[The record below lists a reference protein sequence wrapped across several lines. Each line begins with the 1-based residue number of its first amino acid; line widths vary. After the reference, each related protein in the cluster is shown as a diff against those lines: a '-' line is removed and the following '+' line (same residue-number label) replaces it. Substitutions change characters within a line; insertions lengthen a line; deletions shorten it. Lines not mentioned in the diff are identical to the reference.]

1 MERQEAAG
9 PEPGSDPA
17 GQCKN
22 PTFWVMA
29 IGVNMQGPI
38 VGGAPKEFADEFER
52 PAPAFIR
59 IEYPA
64 AKACLRKDGVRTMH
78 MD

>member
-9 PEPGSDPA
+9 AEPSCDPA

-29 IGVNMQGPI
+29 IGVDMQGPI
-38 VGGAPKEFADEFER
+38 VGGAPKEFADEFDCHQQSGHRAEL
-52 PAPAFIR
+52 F
-59 IEYPA
+59 A
-64 AKACLRKDGVRTMH
+64 ADHYRHQRR
-78 MD
+78 